1 MVEYQRRAQ
10 LEGQADQA
18 IADVMHARDRSIPAS
33 WPKLVRSVV
42 PDSRVSEFADPFALL
57 PTLLQPPS
65 VSTGDRR
72 DLLLLCG
79 VDWSTSATNLTG
91 RVEAVRGR
99 RGGRTHE
106 KTVRDD
112 VKYRLRPLLAKL
124 IIDHLEEAIRESDP
138 LDILHAPEEWL
149 ERVTSFQ
156 ATGALNAAADLGE
169 RILSLADAVPF
180 YRGTIVHAEAA
191 MAVGHARRDQG
202 RLSGPAGAYAHYK
215 LAARIF
221 SETGEVQRQ
230 ANAELLAAVCVEMS
244 GYLSHARATYAR
256 LAEAEGVSASTRT
269 KARLWVGT
277 TATKLDD
284 YAPARNA
291 ILRALHGYEAL
302 GLPQE
307 YRDAHIKLCLLEA
320 HADNVEKAVEILD
333 DVKNTSDRLNGIA
346 TVKLW
351 LASADIS
358 RLAADSTAGLSALGE
373 AWQIIEAH
381 GLAHQAHSHNQIYE
395 SITAERVPVR
405 YASFAMEGYH
415 PLGILDGIA
424 TGVE

>member
-10 LEGQADQA
+10 LEEQAAEA

-33 WPKLVRSVV
+33 WPRLVRSAV
-42 PDSRVSEFADPFALL
+42 PDSQVGKFLDPYALL
-57 PTLLQPPS
+57 PALLQPSS

-79 VDWSTSATNLTG
+79 VDWSTSAANLTA

-124 IIDHLEEAIRESDP
+124 IIDHLEEAIREADP

-156 ATGALNAAADLGE
+156 ATGALHAAADLGE

-202 RLSGPAGAYAHYK
+202 RLSGLSGAFALYK
-215 LAARIF
+215 LAAAIF
-221 SETGEVQRQ
+221 RESGELARQ
-230 ANAELLAAVCVEMS
+230 TYAELLAAVCVEMS
-244 GYLSHARATYAR
+244 GYLSEARVLYQGLADATGA
-256 LAEAEGVSASTRT
+256 SASTKAR
-269 KARLWVGT
+269 ARLWVGT
-277 TATKLDD
+277 AATKQDD
-284 YAPARNA
+284 YGAARGA
-291 ILRALHGYEAL
+291 ITGALAEYEAL
-302 GLPQE
+302 ALPAE
-307 YRDAHIKLCLLEA
+307 FRDAHVKLGLLEA
-320 HADNVEKAVEILD
+320 HAGNIDAALELLS
-333 DVKNTSDRLNGIA
+333 DVARGSERQGGIA
-346 TVKLW
+346 IVKLR
-351 LASADIS
+351 LASADVG
-358 RLAADSTAGLSALGE
+358 RLSGDAGSAFAALEA
-373 AWQIIEAH
+373 AWQTIEAG
-381 GLAHQAHSHNQIYE
+381 GLAHQAHSHNRLFAAL
-395 SITAERVPVR
+395 TGERVPVR
-405 YASFAMEGYH
+405 YAELALREYH
-415 PLGILDGIA
+415 PLGSLDGL
-424 TGVE
+424 